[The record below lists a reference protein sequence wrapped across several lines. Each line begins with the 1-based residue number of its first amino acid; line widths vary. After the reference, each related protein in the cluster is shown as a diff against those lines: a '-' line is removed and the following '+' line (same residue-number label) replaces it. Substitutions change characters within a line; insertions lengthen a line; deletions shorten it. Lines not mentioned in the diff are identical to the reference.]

1 MVLVAAY
8 TEISSVGQWKD
19 VLERSKEKP
28 VLVFKHST
36 TCPISAYAY
45 GEFTSF
51 ESPVETYLVKVI
63 ENRSVSNE
71 IENDLGVRH
80 ESPQALLISNEKAF
94 WNASHR
100 KITKKELTLA
110 TASI

>member
-1 MVLVAAY
+1 MAAY
-8 TEISSVGQWKD
+8 SEIISVEQWKNI
-19 VLERSKEKP
+19 LEQSKEKA
-28 VLVFKHST
+28 VIVFKHST
-36 TCPISAYAY
+36 TCPVSARAY

-51 ESPVETYLVKVI
+51 NSPVDTYLVKVI

-80 ESPQALLISNEKAF
+80 ESPQAFVIANGQAN

-100 KITKKELTLA
+100 KITKEALTKA
-110 TASI
+110 IVSILGR

>member
-1 MVLVAAY
+1 MAAY
-8 TEISSVGQWKD
+8 TEISSVSKWKD
-19 VLERSKEKP
+19 VLEQSKEKA

-36 TCPISAYAY
+36 TCPVSAYAY

-80 ESPQALLISNEKAF
+80 ESPQVFLISNGRAS

-100 KITKKELTLA
+100 KITKKELSLA

>member
-1 MVLVAAY
+1 MANY
-8 TEISSVGQWKD
+8 TEIISVSEWKD
-19 VLERSKEKP
+19 VLERSKEKA

-36 TCPISAYAY
+36 TCPVSAHAY

-51 ESPVETYLVKVI
+51 ESPLETYLVKVI

-71 IENDLGVRH
+71 IENDLGIRH
-80 ESPQALLISNEKAF
+80 ESPQAFLVSNGEAF
-94 WNASHR
+94 WNASHW
-100 KITKKELTLA
+100 KITKKELAKA

>member
-1 MVLVAAY
+1 MVAY
-8 TEISSVGQWKD
+8 TEISSISQWKD
-19 VLERSKEKP
+19 VLGQSKEKP

-45 GEFTSF
+45 GEFTLF
-51 ESPVETYLVKVI
+51 DSPVETYLVKVI

-71 IENDLGVRH
+71 IETDLGVRH
-80 ESPQALLISNEKAF
+80 ESPQAFLISNGQAL

-100 KITKKELTLA
+100 KITKKELTIA